1 MIRMVRR
8 NASAEEIEEQK
19 KQQKLRIKITKA
31 ARRSGKIR
39 KKEGKVRQAKAKT
52 KKLLDQGKKLPLL
65 ENHVTKYFFLVPKIF
80 FLQLTELQ
88 FQDLVQRKQDK
99 EH

>member
-1 MIRMVRR
+1 MIRMIQR

-39 KKEGKVRQAKAKT
+39 KKEGKVSKAKAKT
-52 KKLLDQGKKLPLL
+52 KTPRSRQ
-65 ENHVTKYFFLVPKIF
+65 KIAAI
-80 FLQLTELQ
+80 
-88 FQDLVQRKQDK
+88 RKSRY
-99 EH
+99 

>member
-1 MIRMVRR
+1 MIHMIQR

-19 KQQKLRIKITKA
+19 KHQKLRIKITKA

-52 KKLLDQGKKLPLL
+52 KTPRSRQ
-65 ENHVTKYFFLVPKIF
+65 KIAAI
-80 FLQLTELQ
+80 
-88 FQDLVQRKQDK
+88 RKSRY
-99 EH
+99 

>member
-39 KKEGKVRQAKAKT
+39 KKEGKVSKAKAKT
-52 KKLLDQGKKLPLL
+52 RTPRSSKKIAAIKKSR
-65 ENHVTKYFFLVPKIF
+65 Y
-80 FLQLTELQ
+80 
-88 FQDLVQRKQDK
+88 
-99 EH
+99 